1 MLLGRRGEPRD
12 PVSVDSTDTSSG
24 WRLPVTLLGV
34 MTIGAYGLVL
44 YAFGAFVGPIRD
56 DTGWSSTTVSSAFS
70 VSALLGGLG
79 AIATGRL
86 LDRIGIRPVAFG
98 SLIAGASL
106 LWVAASATD
115 PVWFVLAWG
124 VGGGIVSAGLFY
136 NTTMAA
142 TTRLTPPAE
151 QPQAFSWLTVLGG
164 LAAPAT
170 FPLAGWMVE
179 AWGWR
184 DAVRG
189 MVGFLVVCSLPA
201 IVFVRGG
208 SARDAPTHPTRA
220 DEHHGFADVAAALRS
235 PTVRRWL
242 VAVAAAMMSLVAIQ
256 VHHVPALE
264 ASGLTLGAATTLA
277 GIRGL
282 LSLPGRAAG
291 APLVSYWGTVPALR
305 LTYVMMGI
313 GTAALIPG
321 GAFVWAFVIVTGL
334 AFGTVAPLQ
343 GLYAA
348 ELYGPRRIGT
358 LMGMQQVVMSLAT
371 AAGPFLLGITVDL
384 TDGYTMLLVL
394 AIALNVV
401 ALAVFRSPASART
414 SGVPSTP

>member
-1 MLLGRRGEPRD
+1 M
-12 PVSVDSTDTSSG
+12 
-24 WRLPVTLLGV
+24 
-34 MTIGAYGLVL
+34 
-44 YAFGAFVGPIRD
+44 
-56 DTGWSSTTVSSAFS
+56 
-70 VSALLGGLG
+70 
-79 AIATGRL
+79 
-86 LDRIGIRPVAFG
+86 
-98 SLIAGASL
+98 
-106 LWVAASATD
+106 
-115 PVWFVLAWG
+115 LAWG
-124 VGGGIVSAGLFY
+124 TGGGIVSAGLFY

-142 TTRLTPPAE
+142 TTRLTPAAE
-151 QPQAFSWLTVLGG
+151 RPRAFSWLTVLGG

-189 MVGFLVVCSLPA
+189 MVGLLVVCSLPA

-208 SARDAPTHPTRA
+208 SAPRGTLTTHA
-220 DEHHGFADVAAALRS
+220 DDEHGFADVAAALRS

-242 VAVAAAMMSLVAIQ
+242 IAVAAAMMSLVAIQ

-277 GIRGL
+277 SIRGL
-282 LSLPGRAAG
+282 LSLPGRAAA
-291 APLVSYWGTVPALR
+291 APLVSIWGTVPALR
-305 LTYVMMGI
+305 VTYLMMAV

-358 LMGMQQVVMSLAT
+358 LMGMQQVVMSVAT
-371 AAGPFLLGITVDL
+371 AAGPFLLGVTVDL
-384 TDGYTMLLVL
+384 TDGYSTLLVS
-394 AIALNVV
+394 AIALNADGPRRVP
-401 ALAVFRSPASART
+401 LAEPQPRTWRVRSAQ
-414 SGVPSTP
+414 

>member
-1 MLLGRRGEPRD
+1 MRR
-12 PVSVDSTDTSSG
+12 PVSVPDTETSSD

-34 MTIGAYGLVL
+34 MTIGVYGLVL

-56 DTGWSSTTVSSAFS
+56 DTGWSNTVISSAFS
-70 VSALLGGLG
+70 LSALSGGLG

-86 LDRIGIRPVAFG
+86 LDRVGIRPVLLV
-98 SLIAGASL
+98 SLTTGASL
-106 LWVAASATD
+106 LWIAASATD
-115 PVWFVLAWG
+115 PLWFVLAWG
-124 VGGGIVSAGLFY
+124 TGGGIVSAGLFY

-142 TTRLTPPAE
+142 TTRLTPAAE
-151 QPQAFSWLTVLGG
+151 RPRAFSWLTVLGG

-189 MVGFLVVCSLPA
+189 MVGLLVVCSLPA

-208 SARDAPTHPTRA
+208 SAPRGTLTTHA
-220 DEHHGFADVAAALRS
+220 DDENGFADVAAALRS

-277 GIRGL
+277 SIRGL

-291 APLVSYWGTVPALR
+291 APLVSVWGTVPALR
-305 LTYVMMGI
+305 VTYLMMAV

-321 GAFVWAFVIVTGL
+321 GSFVWAFVIVTGL

-348 ELYGPRRIGT
+348 ELYGPHRIGT
-358 LMGMQQVVMSLAT
+358 LMGMQQVVMSVAS

-384 TDGYTMLLVL
+384 TDGYSTLLVC
-394 AIALNVV
+394 AIALNLM
-401 ALAVFRSPASART
+401 ALAVFRPPTPRRTWRVRSAQ
-414 SGVPSTP
+414 

>member
-1 MLLGRRGEPRD
+1 
-12 PVSVDSTDTSSG
+12 
-24 WRLPVTLLGV
+24 LPVTLLGI
-34 MTIGAYGLVL
+34 MTVGAYGLVL
-44 YAFGAFVGPIRD
+44 YAFGVFVGPIRD
-56 DTGWSSTTVSSAFS
+56 DTGWSNTTVSSAFS

-79 AIATGRL
+79 ALASGRL
-86 LDRIGIRPVAFG
+86 LDRIGIRPVITG
-98 SLIAGASL
+98 SLISGASL

-115 PVWFVLAWG
+115 PLWFVVSWG

-142 TTRLTPPAE
+142 TTRLTPSAE
-151 QPQAFSWLTVLGG
+151 RPRAFSWLTVLGG

-208 SARDAPTHPTRA
+208 SALDAPAHPTQTDA
-220 DEHHGFADVAAALRS
+220 HHGFADAAEALRS

-256 VHHVPALE
+256 VNHVPALE

-277 GIRGL
+277 SIRGL

-305 LTYVMMGI
+305 LTYVMMAV

-321 GAFVWAFVIVTGL
+321 GSSVWAFVIITGL

-358 LMGMQQVVMSLAT
+358 LMGMQQVVMSVAS

-384 TDGYTMLLVL
+384 TGGYTMLLLL

-401 ALAVFRSPASART
+401 ALAVFRSPDVDRASRVRST
-414 SGVPSTP
+414 S